1 MIVGERFEFLST
13 DAHKW
18 WFGTPHGGTF
28 AEVGYGRL
36 NHFPWSS
43 GALGTRACET
53 LQENTSWPPPRTA
66 QVLRSSLDI
75 FMYPNGLCNFYWS
88 NWSCTKDHGCYVR
101 CGGCIHIYIY
111 AFVCILH
118 MFLHI
123 VDVLNVFKR
132 WAQMHL
138 VPGISGALQPPN
150 RCAAPEG
157 SGMLSIDAKQRN
169 HHCYGLL
176 GFCWHPSFMVAML
189 LLNSQC
195 CCWMLLIHIVI
206 PTFCRI
212 CDMSLSFSVIILLYP
227 SSSGAY
233 INLHPSLSF
242 LT

>member
-1 MIVGERFEFLST
+1 MLT
-13 DAHKW
+13 NHALAHRKR
-18 WFGTPHGGTF
+18 GHLCRGG
-28 AEVGYGRL
+28 GL
-36 NHFPWSS
+36 WSNHCPLGPWSS
-43 GALGTRACET
+43 GALGTRACES

-66 QVLRSSLDI
+66 KSGASQPRYLY
-75 FMYPNGLCNFYWS
+75 MYPNGFCNCYWS
-88 NWSCTKDHGCYVR
+88 NWSCTKDHGCYVQ
-101 CGGCIHIYIY
+101 CGGRIYIY
-111 AFVCILH
+111 IRYIYIHIRICLH
-118 MFLHI
+118 TAHVLAYCWCF
-123 VDVLNVFKR
+123 LNVLKR

-138 VPGISGALQPPN
+138 VPGVSGALQPPN

-176 GFCWHPSFMVAML
+176 GFGWHPNFMVAML

-195 CCWMLLIHIVI
+195 CCWMLLMYVVI
-206 PTFCRI
+206 RTFCRV

-233 INLHPSLSF
+233 INLHQSLSF

>member
-1 MIVGERFEFLST
+1 MLTNDGLAHRTGAPLQRSVMVGWTTFHGQVEPWEQEPVKPFRR
-13 DAHKW
+13 
-18 WFGTPHGGTF
+18 TPPDPRHARLRCF
-28 AEVGYGRL
+28 AAASISLCILTVCVIFIDQID
-36 NHFPWSS
+36 H
-43 GALGTRACET
+43 A
-53 LQENTSWPPPRTA
+53 PRTMD
-66 QVLRSSLDI
+66 VM
-75 FMYPNGLCNFYWS
+75 FGVVGVY
-88 NWSCTKDHGCYVR
+88 
-101 CGGCIHIYIY
+101 IYIY